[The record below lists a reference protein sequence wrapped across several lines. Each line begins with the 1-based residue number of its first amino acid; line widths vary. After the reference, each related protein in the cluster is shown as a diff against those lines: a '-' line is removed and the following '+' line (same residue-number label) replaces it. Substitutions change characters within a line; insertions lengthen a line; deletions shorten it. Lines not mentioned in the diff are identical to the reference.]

1 MFFFGVQPWWPWTSG
16 EAPATRPDCLRLR
29 SGTLRLGPE
38 RRRRCRR
45 RTRAHC
51 PPAPSPLLLATRRP
65 PSPSCGPDVR
75 SLPRGWGL
83 CAHFPVGHLVITQTK
98 PSRFATRP
106 VTRPRRGHRVC
117 CGRRAASLPRGG
129 GACGREALP
138 PAPAVTLMQSTL
150 SQHGPVTLRPPFPW
164 GGTWSRPRGRCSRDR
179 RQKGSPWQR
188 GTRVRH
194 GRPRQGQ
201 RARPWGMTRGVP
213 SSRPVG
219 DVP

>member
-38 RRRRCRR
+38 CRRRCQR

-83 CAHFPVGHLVITQTK
+83 CAL
-98 PSRFATRP
+98 S
-106 VTRPRRGHRVC
+106 
-117 CGRRAASLPRGG
+117 RRASRNHPDETFALRHASRD
-129 GACGREALP
+129 P
-138 PAPAVTLMQSTL
+138 PAPWASRLLRTQGCVLATWRWRLWAGGPAACTCGDADAEHTFSTWPRHAATPLSVGWDVVTS
-150 SQHGPVTLRPPFPW
+150 
-164 GGTWSRPRGRCSRDR
+164 
-179 RQKGSPWQR
+179 
-188 GTRVRH
+188 
-194 GRPRQGQ
+194 
-201 RARPWGMTRGVP
+201 ARPLF
-213 SSRPVG
+213 
-219 DVP
+219 